1 MAGGGVGVEGH
12 HFTFGRT
19 AAPDNSTEGLRKW
32 SEALQSSGSVESRT
46 DEKYWNVL
54 LLLHLLF
61 KFKLNFII
69 FSQWVL
75 WLKQM
80 FAVLGNTLLYFQ
92 DLKKK

>member
-46 DEKYWNVL
+46 VQTIQC
-54 LLLHLLF
+54 
-61 KFKLNFII
+61 FII
-69 FSQWVL
+69 ITFII
-75 WLKQM
+75 
-80 FAVLGNTLLYFQ
+80 
-92 DLKKK
+92 